1 MAQELPD
8 AALLVQSM
16 RVLSDGLMRIARTY
30 ERYVY
35 LQDEGD
41 PETFSPGHFVLY
53 SERSNDELFAIEEQY
68 TGTDWSDPDRLPTS
82 WAWHTRR
89 VERRDGQ
96 YRWALDCEG
105 EVTSADVVQLLE
117 RAEAWARQQSEI
129 ARQATAHEGP
139 RHSDG
144 PHGPSL

>member
-1 MAQELPD
+1 MAQETPD
-8 AALLVQSM
+8 TALLVQSM
-16 RVLSDGLMRIARTY
+16 RVLSDGLARIARTY

-53 SERSNDELFAIEEQY
+53 SEACNDELFAIEEKY

-89 VERRDGQ
+89 VEHRDGR
-96 YRWALDCEG
+96 YRWALGHEG

-129 ARQATAHEGP
+129 AREATSHELP
-139 RHSDG
+139 RRPEE